1 MKERKKRL
9 RQNERKNERNG
20 TSRQKCNIFDKI
32 FNAFNRE
39 IKMGMFENA
48 RRYKVTKRE
57 IAL

>member
-9 RQNERKNERNG
+9 RQNEKNERNG
-20 TSRQKCNIFDKI
+20 TSRQKCNIFDKNC
-32 FNAFNRE
+32 NAFNRE
-39 IKMGMFENA
+39 IKIEMFENA

>member
-1 MKERKKRL
+1 MKRAD
-9 RQNERKNERNG
+9 KNA
-20 TSRQKCNIFDKI
+20 TYLIKI
-32 FNAFNRE
+32 VNAFNRE